1 MVPTPSRIAALSGA
15 LLAASAPVAV
25 AADGSALFAQNCA
38 MCHQLGATGLLGQY
52 PRLAGRVGRIAR
64 KVEGRAYLIDIL
76 TYGMAGQIVVD
87 KELIIGVM
95 PPLPLSD
102 EDASLVLSFVASLGS
117 EKPTA
122 ISADEVANERA
133 KPRKSS
139 AEVHALRE
147 ALRQA
152 KLIE

>member
-1 MVPTPSRIAALSGA
+1 
-15 LLAASAPVAV
+15 
-25 AADGSALFAQNCA
+25 
-38 MCHQLGATGLLGQY
+38 MCHQTGAMGLPGQY

-76 TYGMAGQIVVD
+76 IYGMAGQIVVD
-87 KELIIGVM
+87 KEPIAGVM

-102 EDASLVLSFVASLGS
+102 EEASLVLSFVASLGS
-117 EKPTA
+117 EKLAPIT
-122 ISADEVANERA
+122 ADEVATERA
-133 KPRKSS
+133 KPHKSS

-147 ALRQA
+147 TLRQS